1 MPEKNMQEFGEARDQ
16 KPMLLLEKGKKGLFR
31 VLFSRTGIILIFF
44 LLGVL
49 LILLPIYWLAEWL
62 PQYVGL
68 AMVVQFLLIL
78 FLVNSEMDST
88 SKITWL
94 LVMLIFPLVGG
105 FFYLYTR
112 RDLGSRVVRAA
123 LKDKS
128 KKIREVLPEES
139 AGYKALKEES
149 LSTAALAKYIAG
161 TGNYPVYKDT
171 AVTYYPLGE
180 HVFHAMLEDLEKAEH
195 FIFLEFFI
203 VDEGEMWGEILAI
216 LARKAAQGLDVRVM
230 YDGTCEF
237 STLPHDYPDRLKALG
252 IQCRVFSP
260 MTPLVST
267 YYNYRDH
274 RKIMVIDGRIAY
286 NGGVN
291 LADEYINAIDKYG
304 HWKDTAIR
312 LEGPG
317 VDSFTVMFMEMWGLL
332 NPELDVE
339 RFVGHAL
346 PVPDAPGYV
355 IPYGD
360 NPMDADKVGENVYMD
375 FLYRA
380 KSYVHVMSPY
390 LILDDEMLA
399 ALKMAGQKGIDV
411 KLILPGIPDK
421 KIPYDLARSYFS
433 TLLKSSVKIYLYD
446 PGFVHAKVFVSDD
459 IRAVV
464 GTINLDYRSLYHHFE
479 CATYLYKVPC
489 IPDIEADFQ
498 KTLLQCH
505 QVTPEE
511 IKNLNLGSKAI
522 GWLFRMIA
530 PLL

>member
-1 MPEKNMQEFGEARDQ
+1 MPEKNLTEFKDI
-16 KPMLLLEKGKKGLFR
+16 KPMMLLKKGKKGLFR
-31 VLFSRTGIILIFF
+31 VLFSRTGIILLFF
-44 LLGVL
+44 LLGVI
-49 LILLPIYWLAEWL
+49 LIMLPIRWLAEWL

-68 AMVVQFLLIL
+68 AVIVQFLMIL
-78 FLVNSEMDST
+78 FLINSEMNAT
-88 SKITWL
+88 SKVTWL
-94 LVMLIFPLVGG
+94 LVMLVFPLVGG
-105 FFYLYTR
+105 FFYLYTQ

-123 LKDKS
+123 LKDRS
-128 KKIREVLPEES
+128 RKIREVLPEES
-139 AGYKALKEES
+139 EGYRALKRES
-149 LSTAALAKYIAG
+149 PSTAALARYVAG
-161 TGNYPVYKDT
+161 TGNYPVFRNT
-171 AVTYYPLGE
+171 AVSYYPLGE
-180 HVFHAMLEDLEKAEH
+180 NAFAAMLEDLKKAER

-203 VDEGEMWGEILAI
+203 IDEGQMWGDILAV
-216 LARKAAQGLDVRVM
+216 LAQKAAEGLDVRVM

-237 STLPHDYPDRLKALG
+237 STLPHDYPDRLRALG

-260 MTPLVST
+260 MTPFVST

-274 RKIMVIDGRIAY
+274 RKIMVIDGKVAY

-291 LADEYINAIDKYG
+291 LADEYINVIVKHG
-304 HWKDTAIR
+304 HWKDTAVR

-317 VDSFTVMFMEMWGLL
+317 VDSFTVMFMEMWGLM
-332 NPELDVE
+332 ERTMDVD

-346 PVPDAPGYV
+346 PAEEAPGYV

-360 NPMDADKVGENVYMD
+360 NPMDEDKVGENVYMD

-380 KSYVHVMSPY
+380 KSYVHIMSPY
-390 LILDDEMLA
+390 LILDDEMLS

-421 KIPYDLARSYFS
+421 KIPYYLAWSYFS
-433 TLLKSSVKIYLYD
+433 SLIRSRVKIYIYD

-459 IRAVV
+459 IRAAV

-489 IPDIEADFQ
+489 ISDIEADFQ
-498 KTLLQCH
+498 ETLKRCH
-505 QVTPEE
+505 QVTEAE
-511 IKNLNLGSKAI
+511 VRSLNKGVKVT

>member
-1 MPEKNMQEFGEARDQ
+1 MPEKNLTDLKDI
-16 KPMLLLEKGKKGLFR
+16 KPMMLLKKGRKGLFR
-31 VLFSRTGIILIFF
+31 VLFSRTGIILLFF
-44 LLGVL
+44 LLGVV
-49 LILLPIYWLAEWL
+49 LIMLPVHWLAEWL

-68 AMVVQFLLIL
+68 AVIVQFLMIL
-78 FLVNSEMDST
+78 FLINSEMNAT
-88 SKITWL
+88 SKVTWL
-94 LVMLIFPLVGG
+94 LVMLVFPLVGG

-123 LKDKS
+123 LIDRS
-128 KKIREVLPEES
+128 RKIREVLPEES
-139 AGYKALKEES
+139 EGYRALKLES
-149 LSTAALAKYIAG
+149 PSTAALARYIAG
-161 TGNYPVYKDT
+161 TGNYPVFRNT
-171 AVTYYPLGE
+171 AVSFYPLGE
-180 HVFHAMLEDLEKAEH
+180 YAFEAMLEDLRKAEH

-203 VDEGEMWGEILAI
+203 IDEGKMWGDILAV
-216 LARKAAQGLDVRVM
+216 LAQKAAEGLDVRVM

-237 STLPHDYPDRLKALG
+237 SPLPHDYPDRLRALG
-252 IQCRVFSP
+252 IQCKVFSP
-260 MTPLVST
+260 MTPFVST

-274 RKIMVIDGRIAY
+274 RKIMVIDGKTAY

-304 HWKDTAIR
+304 HWKDTAVR

-317 VDSFTVMFMEMWGLL
+317 VDGFTVMFMEMWGLVDQTV
-332 NPELDVE
+332 DVE

-346 PVPDAPGYV
+346 PVADAPGYV

-360 NPMDADKVGENVYMD
+360 NPMDEDKVGENVYMD

-380 KSYVHVMSPY
+380 KSYVHIMSPY
-390 LILDDEMLA
+390 LILDDEMLS

-421 KIPYDLARSYFS
+421 KIPYDLAWSYFS
-433 TLLKSSVKIYLYD
+433 SLIRSRVKIYIYD

-459 IRAVV
+459 IRAAV

-489 IPDIEADFQ
+489 ISDIEADFQ
-498 KTLLQCH
+498 ETLRRCH
-505 QVTPEE
+505 QVTEAE
-511 IKNLNLGSKAI
+511 VRSLNKGAKAA